1 MKKITVGILAV
12 SILTIG
18 LVGLV
23 FAQKHGGGFGEKH
36 GGFGGRGFLF
46 GKIAEELGL
55 SEEQKTQVKAI
66 MEASKAKVQ
75 PIAEAL
81 KEGHQTAKTLGT
93 DGVFDEAKVTQ
104 LANNQAELTKQL
116 IIEKEKTKAAL
127 FAILT
132 SEQRTKAATIHENFE
147 KEMKGKRGRFGGFGG
162 REGRGSKGE
171 AKPNEE

>member
-1 MKKITVGILAV
+1 MKKVTVGILAV

-18 LVGLV
+18 LAGLV
-23 FAQKHGGGFGEKH
+23 FAQKHGGGFGGKD

-55 SEEQKTQVKAI
+55 SEEQKTQGKAI

-75 PIAEAL
+75 PIMEAS
-81 KEGHQTAKTLGT
+81 KEGHETAKTLGT

-132 SEQRTKAATIHENFE
+132 SEQRTKAAVIHEKFE
-147 KEMKGKRGRFGGFGG
+147 KEMKCKHGGFGG
-162 REGRGSKGE
+162 REGRSSKVE